1 AFTHDPDPAAYE
13 RAIDRLL
20 ASPHYGERWGQHWLD
35 AAGYADSEGSQGTDP
50 VYPDFYRYRD
60 YVIRA
65 HNADLPY
72 DRFLLE
78 QLAGDELVDPAAPA
92 GQAWADP
99 LIATGFLRTAID
111 PTVSPELNFPADRY
125 QVLAD
130 TVEIASS
137 SLLGLTMRCARC
149 HSHKYDPI

>member
-1 AFTHDPDPAAYE
+1 
-13 RAIDRLL
+13 
-20 ASPHYGERWGQHWLD
+20 
-35 AAGYADSEGSQGTDP
+35 EGSAGADP
-50 VYPDFYRYRD
+50 IYPDFYRYRD

-65 HNADLPY
+65 HNADKPF

-78 QLAGDELVDPAAPA
+78 QLAGDELADYAHVPVLAPEAA
-92 GQAWADP
+92 DN

-111 PTVSPELNFPADRY
+111 PTVSPELKFPIDRY

-130 TVEIASS
+130 TVEIVSS

-149 HSHKYDPI
+149 HSHKYNPISQGDYYEFTALFAAAFAPQDWLRPPARFLPLA